1 MLREAVKTIGTL
13 TVFALEIL
21 LHLLWVLL
29 ITLAKIVKKGENKL
43 HSIVDSMV
51 IERRGSNRAGHR

>member
-51 IERRGSNRAGHR
+51 LEDRENKRAR

>member
-29 ITLAKIVKKGENKL
+29 ITLAKPVKKGENKL

-51 IERRGSNRAGHR
+51 IERRDSNRAGHR